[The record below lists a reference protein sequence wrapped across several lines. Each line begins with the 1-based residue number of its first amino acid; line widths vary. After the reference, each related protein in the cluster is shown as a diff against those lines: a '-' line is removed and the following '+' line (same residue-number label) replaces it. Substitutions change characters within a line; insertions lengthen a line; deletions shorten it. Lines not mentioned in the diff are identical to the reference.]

1 MLAAVLHEIRIK
13 TLAEPFYEHGDRDK
27 IDKES
32 KEKIEPVVKWLGEK

>member
-1 MLAAVLHEIRIK
+1 MLAAVLHEIKFK
-13 TLAEPFYEHGDRDK
+13 TLTYPFYTHGDRDK